1 MSKRRLVELSMF
13 DKVFDLYLRAKDRNT
28 EQDFIK
34 NMKKRDPQLGAMY
47 QKWDN
52 SINTSLRQMK
62 HTLGKQGIDT
72 KDIQKVLKKKY

>member
-1 MSKRRLVELSMF
+1 MSKRRLVELSIF
-13 DKVFDLYLRAKDRNT
+13 DKVFDLYLKAKNKNT

-34 NMKKRDPQLGAMY
+34 NMKRKDPQLGAMY

-52 SINTSLRQMK
+52 QINTSLRQLK

-72 KDIQKVLKKKY
+72 KDIEKVLKKKY

>member
-1 MSKRRLVELSMF
+1 MSKKRLVELSIF
-13 DKVFDLYLRAKDRNT
+13 DKVFDLYLKAKNKNT

-34 NMKKRDPQLGAMY
+34 NMKRKDPQLGAMY

-52 SINTSLRQMK
+52 EINNSLRHLK

-72 KDIQKVLKKKY
+72 KDIEKILKKKY

>member
-13 DKVFDLYLRAKDRNT
+13 DKVFDLYLRAKNKNT

-34 NMKKRDPQLGAMY
+34 NMKRKDPQLGSMY

-52 SINTSLRQMK
+52 QINTSLRQLK

-72 KDIQKVLKKKY
+72 KDIEKVLKKKY

>member
-13 DKVFDLYLRAKDRNT
+13 DKVFDLYLRAKNKNT

-34 NMKKRDPQLGAMY
+34 NMKRKDPQLGAMY

-52 SINTSLRQMK
+52 SINTSLRHLK

-72 KDIQKVLKKKY
+72 KDIEKVLKKKY

>member
-1 MSKRRLVELSMF
+1 MSKKRLVELSMF
-13 DKVFDLYLRAKDRNT
+13 DKVFDLYLKAKDKNT
-28 EQDFIK
+28 QQDFIK

-52 SINTSLRQMK
+52 SINNSLRQMK
-62 HTLGKQGIDT
+62 YTLGKQGIDT

>member
-1 MSKRRLVELSMF
+1 MHKRRLVELEMF
-13 DKVFDLYLRAKDRNT
+13 DKMFDLYLKAKHGNT

-34 NMKKRDPQLGAMY
+34 KIKRKDPQLGALY
-47 QKWDN
+47 SKWDD

-72 KDIQKVLKKKY
+72 KDIQRILKKQY

>member
-13 DKVFDLYLRAKDRNT
+13 DKVFDLYLKAKNKNT

-34 NMKKRDPQLGAMY
+34 NMKRKDPQLGSMY

-52 SINTSLRQMK
+52 SINTSLRQLK

-72 KDIQKVLKKKY
+72 KDIEKVLKKKY

>member
-1 MSKRRLVELSMF
+1 MSKRTLVELEIF
-13 DKVFDLYLRAKDRNT
+13 DKIFDLYLKAKNKNT

-34 NMKKRDPQLGAMY
+34 NMKRKDPKLGALY
-47 QKWDN
+47 SKWDD

-72 KDIQKVLKKKY
+72 KDIQRILKKKY

>member
-13 DKVFDLYLRAKDRNT
+13 DKVFDLYLRAKNKNT

-34 NMKKRDPQLGAMY
+34 NMKRKDPQLGAMY

-52 SINTSLRQMK
+52 QINTSLRQLK

-72 KDIQKVLKKKY
+72 KDIEKVLKKKY

>member
-1 MSKRRLVELSMF
+1 
-13 DKVFDLYLRAKDRNT
+13 
-28 EQDFIK
+28 
-34 NMKKRDPQLGAMY
+34 MKKRDPQLGAMY

-72 KDIQKVLKKKY
+72 RDIQKVLKKKY

>member
-1 MSKRRLVELSMF
+1 MSKRKLVELSMF
-13 DKVFDLYLRAKDRNT
+13 DKVFDLYLRAKDKNT

-34 NMKKRDPQLGAMY
+34 SMKRKDPELGAMY

-52 SINTSLRQMK
+52 SINNSLRHMK
-62 HTLGKQGIDT
+62 HALGKHGIDT